1 LLLDSAG
8 FECKLEQGQEGKNPV
23 VLGRLGAANDKPT
36 IVFYGH
42 YDVFPVPRA
51 SWRTGNPFELKGLDG
66 YWYGRGAT
74 DNKGPILAMLFA
86 AQEWQQARADHT
98 ELPVN
103 IVMLI
108 EGEEECDSEG
118 FVEVVERNMSWFN
131 NVMVVLLANTYW
143 IGEDTVCLKC

>member
-1 LLLDSAG
+1 
-8 FECKLEQGQEGKNPV
+8 
-23 VLGRLGAANDKPT
+23 
-36 IVFYGH
+36 
-42 YDVFPVPRA
+42 
-51 SWRTGNPFELKGLDG
+51 
-66 YWYGRGAT
+66 
-74 DNKGPILAMLFA
+74 MLFA